1 MNISGKISAVNIYKR
16 LLPFIKNH
24 KIYLSFNIICS
35 LISFAIPLMLA
46 YSFKGLTNAALS
58 KDFESF
64 FGDYFYILIAAFV
77 ANIPVSFFR
86 SLTHNRFVI
95 YTIRDLRNYVFNHV
109 GKLSIPYHESKHSGD
124 LNSRLN
130 NDIGSVATSLEYVN
144 SIVFEPLIFVG
155 VLVYD
160 FTINWKL
167 LLATVI
173 MFPLTLFVNN
183 LLTKV
188 FPYYSNMIARE
199 NSSANILIQET
210 IEGIHIIKSFQLE
223 NLFIKKFSETMSNVF
238 QWGKRIEK
246 RNILITPLNILTII
260 VPMVVVN
267 IYGGYLTFKNEIT
280 IGDFVIFLYLLPF
293 LTGSINNIRGIFNM
307 IRTAQGAI
315 IRIFE
320 VLDEPYEENLGNI
333 QTLNNN
339 NNTALEFE
347 NVAFSYKDDVV
358 VLNDINFKLPAR
370 KKLVIAGASGSGK
383 TTLFKLLC
391 GFYKPSKGIIKVFGE
406 NINDISKNCL
416 RENIAIVS
424 QDTYLFPVTI
434 MENIAMGRSGAT
446 DDEIIKAA
454 KAANAHDFIVQ
465 FPEAYNTIVSENSTN
480 LSGGQKQRIA
490 LARAL
495 LKEAP
500 LILFDEPTSAIDSK
514 TEADL
519 QESMKDYLEDKSVVI
534 ISHRLSATNDTDEV
548 IVIKDGEVIGSGRHE
563 YLLNTCDYYKNLYTI
578 QTSGDIN

>member
-223 NLFIKKFSETMSNVF
+223 NLFIKKFSETMSNAF

-358 VLNDINFKLPAR
+358 VLNDINFKLPVR

>member
-24 KIYLSFNIICS
+24 KIYLSLNIICS

-130 NDIGSVATSLEYVN
+130 NDIGSVATLLEYVN

-548 IVIKDGEVIGSGRHE
+548 IVIKDGVVIGSGRHE